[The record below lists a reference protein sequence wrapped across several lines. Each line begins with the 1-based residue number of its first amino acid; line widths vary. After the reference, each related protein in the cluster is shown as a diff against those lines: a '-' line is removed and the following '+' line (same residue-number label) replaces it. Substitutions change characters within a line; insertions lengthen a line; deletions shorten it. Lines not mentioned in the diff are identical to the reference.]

1 MVVLVNELGNTD
13 TQCSQVCFPVL
24 CYSFISSF
32 VSASSIFHPSLFL
45 RLRSVTVSEKANR
58 LNKFSEGVVTQRP
71 YLNYFPKFLE
81 LPYLRQFSH
90 EEMCQGLFIP
100 VKVQHDVRS
109 RDYSLTS
116 LLCHFKCLVTSSVW
130 IWRRKASEIPLHRLD
145 FLFGHAPI
153 TAHDEASH
161 PPPPPPPSVIVYH
174 LLKGLHVNIQLPY
187 SPLLLF
193 REWETWANQCF
204 LYVGLEPTS
213 SKDWKAEHVS

>member
-130 IWRRKASEIPLHRLD
+130 IWRGEGLRD
-145 FLFGHAPI
+145 PI
-153 TAHDEASH
+153 ALSRFFIWPCSH
-161 PPPPPPPSVIVYH
+161 HCTWRGLPPPS
-174 LLKGLHVNIQLPY
+174 
-187 SPLLLF
+187 PLCNRVSFTEGAPCEYTITLF
-193 REWETWANQCF
+193 
-204 LYVGLEPTS
+204 PTPF
-213 SKDWKAEHVS
+213 V